1 MGKFFL
7 VQNIGCSYN
16 IYMFRIC
23 SICNFEWHSKDGNE
37 CPTCANK
44 KDAVTFE
51 SSPGEQSARAF
62 GTGTNESRT
71 KAWYSLLGIIALVGI
86 IYTFVLR

>member
-1 MGKFFL
+1 
-7 VQNIGCSYN
+7 
-16 IYMFRIC
+16 MFRIC
-23 SICNFEWHSKDGNE
+23 SICDFEWHSKDGNE

-51 SSPGEQSARAF
+51 SRPGEQSARAF

-71 KAWYSLLGIIALVGI
+71 KTWYSLLGIIALVGI